1 MSQLHDRD
9 DAFDEVFGTAIDKAV
24 RRAIDRIGRDPLA
37 HLPEVAGDG
46 VEDPVVDDE
55 APADAAPERTGIRPR
70 TAAEVRW
77 QQHGQPSDLALP
89 KGRLHGVNPHAV
101 LGVSRTATWEQI
113 SAAYRRRARAWH
125 PDGADEA
132 ERPRREELIRQ
143 LNGAYN
149 ELRSRHAS
157 ARHRTG
163 PT

>member
-9 DAFDEVFGTAIDKAV
+9 DAFDEVFGSAIDKAV
-24 RRAIDRIGRDPLA
+24 RRAVDRVGRDPLA
-37 HLPEVAGDG
+37 HLTEATGDG
-46 VEDPVVDDE
+46 FTELPADDE
-55 APADAAPERTGIRPR
+55 VEEPVAPERTGIRPR

-77 QQHGQPSDLALP
+77 QQHGQSGDLALP

-125 PDGADEA
+125 PDGADES
-132 ERPRREELIRQ
+132 ERARREELIRQ

-149 ELRSRHAS
+149 ELRARQAR